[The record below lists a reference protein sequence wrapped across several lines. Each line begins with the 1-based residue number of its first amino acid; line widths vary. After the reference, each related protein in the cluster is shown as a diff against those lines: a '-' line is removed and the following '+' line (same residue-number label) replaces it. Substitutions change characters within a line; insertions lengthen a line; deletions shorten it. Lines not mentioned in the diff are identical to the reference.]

1 MRSLLA
7 LGLALLL
14 PQAALAQDEKVD
26 LEIKVI
32 SLSTKEG
39 KFEPE
44 LEKLLQG
51 MPLSFKSGQTIDGHT
66 KPSVGKG
73 ESVRFQVKGT
83 KEWVLVELKS
93 IGPTGIDFKV
103 QLGEKAAAIR
113 AKATKRG
120 ATAIAGPLTKT
131 APDTELFVV
140 ITPR

>member
-7 LGLALLL
+7 LGLVTLL
-14 PQAALAQDEKVD
+14 PALASAQEEKVD

-44 LEKLLQG
+44 LKKLLEG
-51 MPLSFKSGQTIDGHT
+51 MPLSFKSGETIDGHT
-66 KPSVGKG
+66 KPAVGKG
-73 ESVRFQVKGT
+73 EGVRFQVKGT
-83 KEWVLVELKS
+83 KEWVLVEVRA
-93 IGPTGIDFKV
+93 IGPTGIEFKV
-103 QLGEKAAAIR
+103 QLGEKAAVMR

-120 ATAIAGPLTKT
+120 ATAIAGPLSKT
-131 APDTELFVV
+131 STDTELFVV

>member
-1 MRSLLA
+1 MRSLFA

-14 PQAALAQDEKVD
+14 PQVALAQEDKVD

-44 LEKLLQG
+44 LKKLLEG
-51 MPLSFKSGQTIDGHT
+51 MPLSFKSGETIDGHT
-66 KPSVGKG
+66 KPGVAKG

-83 KEWVLVELKS
+83 KEWVLVEVKA